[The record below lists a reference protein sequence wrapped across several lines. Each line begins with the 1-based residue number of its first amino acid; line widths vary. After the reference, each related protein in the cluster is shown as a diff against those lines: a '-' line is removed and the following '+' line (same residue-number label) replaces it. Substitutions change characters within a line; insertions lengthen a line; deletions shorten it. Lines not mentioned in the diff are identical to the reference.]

1 MIKHPQQ
8 HLEIISM
15 FNFLIIQS
23 TYYKESDS
31 VYHLIRL
38 TSALFVVT
46 LFTLVQNCLILFLL
60 VELFVFSITPQ
71 ICSFFKSLIG
81 SRTHTLCIFLRF
93 KFGMQHCTVLSL
105 PVLSKTTYPLGVIS
119 FTIDS

>member
-8 HLEIISM
+8 HLEIISI

-23 TYYKESDS
+23 TYYMEPDS
-31 VYHLIRL
+31 AHYLIRF

-60 VELFVFSITPQ
+60 VELFVFSITLQ
-71 ICSFFKSLIG
+71 ICNSFNFPIG
-81 SRTHTLCIFLRF
+81 S
-93 KFGMQHCTVLSL
+93 
-105 PVLSKTTYPLGVIS
+105 
-119 FTIDS
+119 FT